1 MNRPHQRIGSVSN
14 AHVGA
19 DFEKAALIFFE
30 KRGDDLS
37 RNFSLDI
44 GLSVKKKKHCFDL
57 GSASPKIIIE
67 CKSHRWTAGS
77 KVPSAKMTTWNEA
90 MLYFHLAPKD
100 FRKVFFTL
108 HDKRQRPG
116 KRLFLTIRELTLTL
130 FLKMW
135 NFLSTTNQLATSFGN
150 NDRLSGNHLW
160 LQCPINPRSQIATT
174 SRNPVRRK
182 THR

>member
-30 KRGDDLS
+30 KRGDQLS

-44 GLSVKKKKHCFDL
+44 GLSIKKKKHCFDL

-100 FRKVFFTL
+100 FKKVFFTL
-108 HDKRQRPG
+108 HDKRQTTG
-116 KRLFLTIRELTLTL
+116 ETLVSYYKRTYSHLIPDDVEFLEYDESTGDIIRE
-130 FLKMW
+130 
-135 NFLSTTNQLATSFGN
+135 
-150 NDRLSGNHLW
+150 
-160 LQCPINPRSQIATT
+160 
-174 SRNPVRRK
+174 
-182 THR
+182 